1 MRTPFFELISLAE
14 SEDQYNASV
23 RLNPDHPVYNGHF
36 PDQPVAPGVML
47 MNMCREVAEQAR
59 GEEVRIRSARSIKF
73 VKVVDPTKIQDLELA
88 LKFVEGEDGTRFQ
101 CSAKAGEDTYFKI
114 IATI

>member
-1 MRTPFFELISLAE
+1 MTAPFFELISVSE
-14 SEDQYNASV
+14 SDGQHTAAV
-23 RLNPDHPVYNGHF
+23 RLNAEHPVYNGHF

-47 MNMCREVAEQAR
+47 MNMCREVAEKVR

-73 VKVVDPTKIQDLELA
+73 VKVVDPRKIQDLVLT
-88 LKFVEGEDGTRFQ
+88 LKFVDGEGGTRFQ
-101 CSAKAGEDTYFKI
+101 CVAKAGEDTYFKI

>member
-1 MRTPFFELISLAE
+1 MNTAFFELVSIT
-14 SEDQYNASV
+14 EDDGQHLASV
-23 RLNPDHPVYNGHF
+23 KLNPDHEVYNGHF

-47 MNMCREVAEQAR
+47 MNMCREVAEKAR

-73 VKVVDPTKIQDLELA
+73 VKVVDPTKIQDLDLT
-88 LKFVEGEDGTRFQ
+88 LKFVEVEDGTRFQ
-101 CSAKAGEDTYFKI
+101 CAAKHGEDTYFKI

>member
-1 MRTPFFELISLAE
+1 MNTAFFQLVSIT
-14 SEDQYNASV
+14 EDDGQHSASV
-23 RLNPDHPVYNGHF
+23 KLNPDHEVYNGHF

-47 MNMCREVAEQAR
+47 MNMCREVAEKVK

-73 VKVVDPTKIQDLELA
+73 VKVVDPTKIQDLVLTM
-88 LKFVEGEDGTRFQ
+88 KFDEGDDGTRFQ
-101 CSAKAGEDTYFKI
+101 CVAKAGADTYFKI